1 MRSPLPQP
9 VRGLLLDMDGV
20 LVDSQ
25 AVHREA
31 WTALFQEQGIDF
43 GPDRFRDEAVGRS
56 RDDILRAVLGPR
68 SDLPAL
74 MARKAAL
81 VDDRIASGGCGAMP
95 GARDLIEE
103 ARRRGLPIAV
113 ATASRMPLPFL
124 RAAGLAELLPVVR
137 HRGDVARGKPAPD
150 VYLAAAAALQ
160 IPCAACIAV
169 EDSPSGIDAARAAGC
184 FTLAIPTTHDPT
196 ALSDADAIITALAEL
211 WSLVDGVASAR

>member
-1 MRSPLPQP
+1 MRITPPQP

-31 WTALFQEQGIDF
+31 WAALFREQGVDF
-43 GPDRFRDEAVGRS
+43 GPTRFRDEAAGRS
-56 RDDILRAVLGPR
+56 RDDILRAVLGQR

-81 VDDRIASGGCGAMP
+81 VDERIASGGCGAMP

-113 ATASRMPLPFL
+113 ATASRMPEPFL
-124 RAAGLAELLPVVR
+124 RAAGLAELLPIVR

-150 VYLAAAAALQ
+150 VYLAAAAALDL
-160 IPCAACIAV
+160 PCTACIAV

-196 ALSDADAIITALAEL
+196 ELNDADVVIAELTEL
-211 WSLVDGVASAR
+211 WSLVDAASPTP